1 MLSSP
6 STVLFAYLLIA
17 VNSDI
22 SISKQVVSVNCVPIS
37 VLSLAVPVQTMHK
50 MLLAVGKGSGS
61 FEVWTADISSSKFDK
76 VCLYDAHDCVVSILI
91 YS

>member
-1 MLSSP
+1 MRIWIGKGEELLEP
-6 STVLFAYLLIA
+6 SGANNAPFSLL
-17 VNSDI
+17 
-22 SISKQVVSVNCVPIS
+22 KEVVSVNFVPIS

-76 VCLYDAHDCVVSILI
+76 AGLYDAHDCVV
-91 YS
+91 